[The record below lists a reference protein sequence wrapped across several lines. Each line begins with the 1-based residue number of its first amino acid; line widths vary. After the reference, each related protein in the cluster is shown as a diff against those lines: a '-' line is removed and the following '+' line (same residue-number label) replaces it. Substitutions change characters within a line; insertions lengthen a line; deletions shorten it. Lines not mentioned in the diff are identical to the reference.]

1 MVLLKEA
8 RSRSDADLVEQCQ
21 AGDDAAFD
29 ELVRRYKDRIYGVV
43 FRFLGNRDD
52 ALDVAQEAFVRAYR
66 GIHGYAGQASVS
78 TWFFTIAANLARNR
92 LRDQHRKGRD
102 KSASLEATA
111 DGGSGIATTRETPR
125 SLAQRRELE
134 ESLDAC
140 LDALPEAQRL
150 VFVLR
155 VFDGLRYEEIAA
167 CAGCAEGT
175 VKSRLNQAR
184 RRLGDCLK
192 ARGVM

>member
-8 RSRSDADLVEQCQ
+8 GGRSDADLVEKCQ
-21 AGDDAAFD
+21 VGDDAAFD

-43 FRFLGNRDD
+43 YRFLGNRED
-52 ALDVAQEAFVRAYR
+52 ALDVALEAFARAYR
-66 GIHGYAGQASVS
+66 GIQGYGGQASVY
-78 TWFFTIAANLARNR
+78 TWLFTIAANLARNR

-102 KSASLEATA
+102 KAASLEAMP
-111 DGGSGIATTRETPR
+111 DGGAEIAVTRETPR
-125 SLAQRRELE
+125 SLAERRELE

-155 VFDGLRYEEIAA
+155 VFDGLCYEEIAA
-167 CAGCAEGT
+167 CAGCGEGT

-184 RRLGDCLK
+184 RRLGECLK
-192 ARGVM
+192 AHGVM